1 MGHLHATK
9 DTWLALQRRADKTQS
24 GLPPTPELQAILQH
38 LFTEQEAEIA
48 ARLPVVP
55 RPLSKIARR
64 YDMPLETLRAHLDR
78 MADKGLVFDFPHP
91 SRGTFYML
99 APPIIGFFEFSMM
112 RVRADIDQK
121 KVAGLLST
129 YLYERP
135 DFLQEIARARTPIG
149 RTLVHEDSVE
159 PEVPDVEILDIDR
172 ATRIVRNAKLGA
184 ISLCYCRHKMEHLG
198 KACGKPV
205 DVCMSLDTGA
215 EFILRHGHGRR
226 AETSELLEILDRC
239 RKEQLVQIADN
250 VQRKPS
256 YICNCCGCCCGQLAA
271 INRHGLKTAVA
282 TSGFLARP
290 DQDTCTG
297 CGRCARACPV
307 RAISVRPRPLH
318 EHAKAQMHAE
328 VDESICLGCGVCQP
342 ACTKNAM
349 HMAPRAR
356 RMLTPEDT
364 LERVLRMALG
374 RGNLHSLLFDEEDG
388 PTSALA
394 NRLVGA
400 IERMPAA
407 RRAMLDEQLKSRFVS
422 FLCRVARKDPRM
434 AKEIVE

>member
-9 DTWLALQRRADKTQS
+9 DTWLALQRRAHKTQS
-24 GLPPTPELQAILQH
+24 GLPPAPELKAILQH
-38 LFTEQEAEIA
+38 LFTEQEAQIA

-64 YDMPLETLRAHLDR
+64 FDMPIETLRAALDH

-91 SRGTFYML
+91 TRGTFYML

-112 RVRADIDQK
+112 RVRSDIDQK
-121 KVAGLLST
+121 KVAALLSA
-129 YLYERP
+129 YMYDRP
-135 DFLQEIARARTPIG
+135 EFHTEVARGSTPIG
-149 RTLVHEDSVE
+149 RTLVHEDAVE
-159 PEVPDVEILDIDR
+159 PDPPDVEILDIDR
-172 ATRIVRNAKLGA
+172 ATNIVRQATLGA
-184 ISLCYCRHKMEHLG
+184 VSLCYCRHKMEHLG

-205 DVCMSLDTGA
+205 DVCMSLDSGA

-226 AETSELLEILDRC
+226 VETSEMLEILERC
-239 RKEQLVQIADN
+239 RREQLVQIADN

-271 INRHGLKTAVA
+271 INRHGLETPVA
-282 TSGFLARP
+282 TSAFLARP
-290 DQDTCTG
+290 DQHACTG
-297 CGRCARACPV
+297 CGRCARVCPV
-307 RAISVRPRPLH
+307 RAISVRPRPPH
-318 EHAKAQMHAE
+318 EHARAQMLAE
-328 VDESICLGCGVCQP
+328 VDESVCLGCGVCQP
-342 ACTKNAM
+342 VCTKHAM
-349 HMAPRAR
+349 HMSPRER

-374 RGNLHSLLFDEEDG
+374 RGNLHSLLFDEQDG

-394 NRLVGA
+394 SRLVGA
-400 IERMPAA
+400 LERLPAA
-407 RRAMLDEQLKSRFVS
+407 KRAMLDEQLKSRFVS
-422 FLCRVARKDPRM
+422 FLCKVARRDPRM